1 MFTNISVK
9 RLHIVTQYKRDF
21 KKLTTFSVARAKVN
35 QAKLITNSESTTK
48 IKARS
53 PWELFLILR
62 TLAVIYKQNFLHR
75 NKTVQYLE
83 NYKRY
88 HLNQYHYRKA
98 L

>member
-21 KKLTTFSVARAKVN
+21 KKLTTFSVARANVN
-35 QAKLITNSESTTK
+35 QTKLITNSESTIK

-53 PWELFLILR
+53 PWELFLNLR
-62 TLAVIYKQNFLHR
+62 TLAVTYKQRFLHR
-75 NKTVQYLE
+75 NETVQYLE

-88 HLNQYHYRKA
+88 HLNQCHYRKA